1 MTKDD
6 WCRKGIFSTQSNS
19 ISLLPCVS
27 TVLPAHRTH
36 LHITHLPGALR
47 TKKHQGGQRSMK
59 NNDPQKVSIPLVL
72 FLSEQ
77 EKNSERDNGLFP
89 QLDLLNS
96 CMLFCLLLKK
106 INRGEAAKRGNIDT
120 CVSRG
125 GSQNTSLVVQYIL
138 EEKRAAYRF
147 KHVQDFLL

>member
-1 MTKDD
+1 
-6 WCRKGIFSTQSNS
+6 
-19 ISLLPCVS
+19 
-27 TVLPAHRTH
+27 
-36 LHITHLPGALR
+36 
-47 TKKHQGGQRSMK
+47 MK

-120 CVSRG
+120 NVLAGVDLKIHLQLC
-125 GSQNTSLVVQYIL
+125 NT
-138 EEKRAAYRF
+138 F
-147 KHVQDFLL
+147 